1 MTIFGAFCLAYII
14 LFVLALFFAWALC
27 RAAAEADADAMRLSA
42 SRHPPPNSKPH
53 I

>member
-1 MTIFGAFCLAYII
+1 MIGVFCLSYSI
-14 LFVLALFFAWALC
+14 LFILALIFAWVLC